1 MVTLLGANGAGKS
14 TTLRAISGLAKP
26 AAGEILFDG
35 KSIAGL
41 GPEAI
46 VRLGISH
53 VPEGRR
59 VFPGLTVK
67 ENIMLG
73 ASNRRVAKSE
83 LSREADAMF
92 DLFPDIRQF
101 SNALGWTLSGGQ
113 LQMVAVARGLMAK
126 PRLLLLD
133 EPSLGLAP
141 VIVQAVFRIISEIR
155 RNTTVLLVEQNA
167 RMGLSVADHGYVLE
181 TGRIVLGGK
190 PDELWGNEAIARRL
204 SRRSR
209 QSKRL
214 TSAERADIHGHDQ
227 GSKPDRLRRRC
238 FRPFGFL
245 AEEARRIATYLDDR
259 QSHRP

>member
-1 MVTLLGANGAGKS
+1 MPLLEIRDLVVRYGEIEALRSISLDVDEGQVVTLLGANGAGKS

-26 AAGEILFDG
+26 AAGDILFDG

-46 VRLGISH
+46 VRMGISH

-73 ASNRRVAKSE
+73 ASNRKVAASQ

-92 DLFPDIRQF
+92 DLFPDIRSF
-101 SNALGWTLSGGQ
+101 SGALGWTLSGGQ
-113 LQMVAVARGLMAK
+113 LQMVAVARGLMAR

-141 VIVQAVFRIISEIR
+141 VIVQAVFRIISEVR

-167 RMGLSVADHGYVLE
+167 RMGLSVADHGFVLE

-190 PDELWGNEAIARRL
+190 PDELWGNEAIAAAYL
-204 SRRSR
+204 G
-209 QSKRL
+209 
-214 TSAERADIHGHDQ
+214 GHA
-227 GSKPDRLRRRC
+227 KVN
-238 FRPFGFL
+238 
-245 AEEARRIATYLDDR
+245 A
-259 QSHRP
+259 

>member
-1 MVTLLGANGAGKS
+1 MALLEIDDLVVRYGEIEALRGVSLKVDTGQVVTLLGSNGAGKS

-26 AAGEILFDG
+26 ASGEILFDG
-35 KSIAGL
+35 KFIVGL

-73 ASNRRVAKSE
+73 ASNRRVAKAQ
-83 LSREADAMF
+83 LSREADGMF
-92 DLFPDIRQF
+92 DLFPHIRAF
-101 SNALGWTLSGGQ
+101 ADKLGWTLSGGQ

-141 VIVQAVFRIISEIR
+141 VIVQTVFRIIGEIR
-155 RNTTVLLVEQNA
+155 KETTVLLVEQNA
-167 RMGLSVADHGYVLE
+167 RMGLSVADYGYVLE
-181 TGRIVLGGK
+181 TGRLALGGK
-190 PDELWGNEAIARRL
+190 PGELWGNEAI
-204 SRRSR
+204 
-209 QSKRL
+209 
-214 TSAERADIHGHDQ
+214 RAAYLGGHA
-227 GSKPDRLRRRC
+227 GTTAKK
-238 FRPFGFL
+238 
-245 AEEARRIATYLDDR
+245 A
-259 QSHRP
+259 

>member
-1 MVTLLGANGAGKS
+1 MALLEIKDLHVRYGEIVALQGISFKVEEGQVVTLLGANGAGKS

-26 AAGEILFDG
+26 ASGDILFDG

-46 VRLGISH
+46 VRMGISH

-73 ASNRRVAKSE
+73 ASNRKVGKAD

-92 DLFPDIRQF
+92 DLFPDIRKF
-101 SNALGWTLSGGQ
+101 SDALGWTLSGGQ

-141 VIVQAVFRIISEIR
+141 VIVQAVFRIITEIR
-155 RNTTVLLVEQNA
+155 QSTTVLLVEQNA

-181 TGRIVLGGK
+181 TGRIVLDGK
-190 PDELWGNEAIARRL
+190 PEDLWANEAIAAAYL
-204 SRRSR
+204 GG
-209 QSKRL
+209 
-214 TSAERADIHGHDQ
+214 HG
-227 GSKPDRLRRRC
+227 KPAAGL
-238 FRPFGFL
+238 P
-245 AEEARRIATYLDDR
+245 A
-259 QSHRP
+259 H